1 MIPDIYCGSDDTRKK
16 NFFNSSSCFVDLL
29 YAKKYIDDL
38 KGRNKIYVDEADVR
52 IINGKKPYWFSF
64 QNTCNV
70 VSFDGHNIVSV
81 YFPKHKVI
89 CGNCFMG
96 KCELIKVPLYKQ

>member
-1 MIPDIYCGSDDTRKK
+1 MSEMQKQ
-16 NFFNSSSCFVDLL
+16 FFNSSSCFVDLL

-38 KGRNKIYVDEADVR
+38 QKQNKIYVDECDVKMVGR
-52 IINGKKPYWFSF
+52 NIKKPTWFSF

-70 VSFDGHNIVSV
+70 VSFDGHNIVSI

-96 KCELIKVPLYKQ
+96 KCELFKVLLSAK